1 MVGSKS
7 GAREHPGVGN
17 DLAWRLGVGPR
28 VGKQAAG
35 TRGYKENRSER
46 KLVMD

>member
-7 GAREHPGVGN
+7 GARECPGVGN

-35 TRGYKENRSER
+35 TRGYKENRSEK